1 MDTISVRKI
10 QFLKVLKYVLINF
23 IFLYLGLVYCF
34 SCEDDLYRD
43 CSDRV
48 AQGSLRSV
56 EGQVKT
62 SSFYILLGGPILI
75 FGFLEI
81 RSYTR
86 KTLRYDNLDFLII
99 DSLWFIRLFQGTGS
113 DDPHY
118 HARVTLAEYR
128 KSCRVNKGFIFV
140 FDNSWVF

>member
-1 MDTISVRKI
+1 MALSIALAVRMTCI
-10 QFLKVLKYVLINF
+10 ETAVLGWLRGAV
-23 IFLYLGLVYCF
+23 
-34 SCEDDLYRD
+34 
-43 CSDRV
+43 
-48 AQGSLRSV
+48 RSV

-99 DSLWFIRLFQGTGS
+99 DSL
-113 DDPHY
+113 
-118 HARVTLAEYR
+118 
-128 KSCRVNKGFIFV
+128 
-140 FDNSWVF
+140 